1 MAAKVFDKDVV
12 NNPNIVGFT
21 LMRNF
26 GSFDI
31 INNPVRVT
39 GPMKAFVAK
48 LKESNRGG
56 ARKLEKEIDD
66 LERKMK
72 SAVKDM
78 RGLAWV
84 RTIKTT
90 DMKDFST
97 RVAKHANYNHLKDF
111 QKKLSGI
118 RKVLEGIKATVLKYD
133 K

>member
-1 MAAKVFDKDVV
+1 MVTKIFDKDVV
-12 NNPNIVGFT
+12 NNPNVVGFM

-31 INNPVRVT
+31 INNAVRVT
-39 GPMKAFVAK
+39 GPMKVFAAK
-48 LKESNRGG
+48 LKESNKGG

-72 SAVKDM
+72 SAGKEM

-84 RTIKTT
+84 RTIRTT
-90 DMKDFST
+90 DMKDFSNK
-97 RVAKHANYNHLKDF
+97 VAKHANYNHLKDF

-118 RKVLEGIKATVLKYD
+118 RKVLEGIRATVLKYA